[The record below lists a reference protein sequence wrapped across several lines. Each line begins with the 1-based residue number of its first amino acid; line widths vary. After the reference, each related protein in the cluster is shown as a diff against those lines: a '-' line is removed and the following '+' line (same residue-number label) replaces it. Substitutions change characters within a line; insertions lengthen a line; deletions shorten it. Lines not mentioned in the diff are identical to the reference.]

1 MHLNQEFTR
10 KRIFSIDLLR
20 GLIMII
26 MALDHVR
33 DYFHQPAFINDPLN
47 LQTTSPAIFF
57 TRFITHFCA
66 PTFVF
71 LSGLSAFIGGQNKTK
86 AELSRYLITRGCWL
100 IIVEIVFMTF
110 IMTFDPKYTF
120 VLLGVIW
127 AIGCSMIILGLLV
140 RGSYKLILATGLI
153 IFLGHNILDY
163 VTLPTEGAAFV
174 VWRIFF
180 TSPGSLFPAGSS
192 HFVLVGYAI
201 LPWTAI
207 MLLGYSLG
215 IVYKNGF
222 DPARRMKI
230 LWGIGAGLI
239 LLFLLLR
246 LPNLY
251 GDPDKWSQQKNALY
265 SLLSF
270 LRITKYPV
278 SLQFSC
284 ATLGPALIFLAISE
298 NWSNRFTRFAT
309 VYGSVPLFYFV
320 LHFLLI
326 HIGCMVVF
334 FATGHTMAQAAD
346 PGSIFLFRPAA
357 FGFPLWVVYLIW
369 IGIVLSLYYP
379 CRWYG
384 RYKKNHRQ
392 WWLSYL

>member
-1 MHLNQEFTR
+1 MQLNQQITR
-10 KRIFSIDLLR
+10 KRILSIDLLR

-33 DYFHQPAFINDPLN
+33 DYFHQPAFITDPLS

-71 LSGLSAFIGGQNKTK
+71 LSGLSAFIGGQRKTT

-100 IIVEIVFMTF
+100 IIVEIVFMTL
-110 IMTFDPKYTF
+110 IMTFNPKYTF
-120 VLLGVIW
+120 ILLGVIW

-140 RGSYKLILATGLI
+140 RGSYKLILAIGLI
-153 IFLGHNILDY
+153 IFLGHNLLDY
-163 VTLPTEGAAFV
+163 VTLPTTGTAFV
-174 VWRIFF
+174 IWRVFL
-180 TSPGSLFPAGSS
+180 TSAGSLIPLGSS
-192 HFVLVGYAI
+192 HFALVAYAI

-215 IVYKNGF
+215 VIYKDGF
-222 DPARRMKI
+222 DPVRRKKI
-230 LWGIGAGLI
+230 LWGIGVGLI
-239 LLFLLLR
+239 VLFLLLR

-270 LRITKYPV
+270 LRVTKYPV
-278 SLQFSC
+278 SLQFAC
-284 ATLGPALIFLAISE
+284 ITLGPGLIFLAVSE
-298 NWSNRFTRFAT
+298 NWSNRFTRFAA

-320 LHFLLI
+320 LHFFLI
-326 HIGCMVVF
+326 HIVCTIVF
-334 FATGHTMAQAAD
+334 FATGHTMAQAVD
-346 PGSIFLFRPAA
+346 PASIFLFRPAV
-357 FGFPLWVVYLIW
+357 FGFPLWIVYLIW

-384 RYKKNHRQ
+384 RYKRTHRQ